1 MWGAG
6 SGEKVCDLLVLYPD
20 AWVAF
25 EFVHRNLT
33 KATQT
38 TGAYLDLLKDLK
50 LAVLEKA
57 DQLDATL
64 ARGLAANTLPSPDR
78 IFPVIVTGASLPAN
92 PLLSRAVA
100 TALTA
105 RQPKVLGV
113 DPRCRRLL
121 LIDLFE
127 LRNLLD
133 LARERGTTIPSL
145 LEAWVESTIPDLS
158 LRNWLTTDGPGL
170 PIDET
175 EPEWRTFVYRRL
187 EPPPGSHAD

>member
-1 MWGAG
+1 
-6 SGEKVCDLLVLYPD
+6 
-20 AWVAF
+20 VAF
-25 EFVHRNLT
+25 EFVHRSLT

-38 TGAYLDLLKDLK
+38 AGAYRDLLRDLE
-50 LAVLEKA
+50 LTVLEKA

-64 ARGLAANTLPSPDR
+64 ARGLAAGTLPSPDR

-92 PLLSRAVA
+92 PLLSKAVA
-100 TALTA
+100 SALTA
-105 RQPKVLGV
+105 RNPKVVGV
-113 DPRCRRLL
+113 DPRCRRLS

-133 LARERGTTIPSL
+133 LARAQGTTIPSL

-175 EPEWRTFVYRRL
+175 EPEWLTFVYRRL